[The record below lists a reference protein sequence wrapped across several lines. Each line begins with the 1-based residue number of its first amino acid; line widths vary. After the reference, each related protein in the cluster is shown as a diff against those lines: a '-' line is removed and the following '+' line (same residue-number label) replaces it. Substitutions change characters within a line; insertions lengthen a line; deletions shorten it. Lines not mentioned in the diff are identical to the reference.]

1 MKTKLQIFSTEHL
14 KNFFI
19 NLEDFFE
26 LNIKNFDELE
36 SSFDQNNLSV
46 LFLDNQSKVDDKIL
60 KKISKNENFLF
71 VCKDFSVFQNLSFV
85 KKNMLNSPVSVNRLV
100 DVVNNIVNTKKHIFN
115 NVELCNH
122 TITNKK
128 TNEKIHLTHVE
139 NHILLKLFK
148 EKNVKKKL
156 IERDVLEIKQELNT
170 SSMDSHLNRIRKKLK
185 KISSCITISSKD
197 KYVCLEI
204 INPDK

>member
-14 KNFFI
+14 KNFFT

-36 SSFDQNNLSV
+36 SYVDQNNLSI
-46 LFLDNQSKVDDKIL
+46 LFLDDQSKVAKKII
-60 KKISKNENFLF
+60 KKISENENFIF
-71 VCKDFSVFQNLSFV
+71 ACMDFSVFQKFSLSE
-85 KKNMLNSPVSVNRLV
+85 KNTLISPFSISRLV
-100 DVVNNIVNTKKHIFN
+100 DFVNNIINTKTYIFN
-115 NVELCNH
+115 NIELCNH
-122 TITNKK
+122 IITNTK
-128 TNEKIHLTHVE
+128 TNGTIHLTQAE

-156 IERDVLEIKQELNT
+156 IERDVLEIKQDLNT
-170 SSMDSHLNRIRKKLK
+170 SSMDSHLNRIRKKFK
-185 KISSCITISSKD
+185 KISSYITISSKD

>member
-1 MKTKLQIFSTEHL
+1 MFL
-14 KNFFI
+14 
-19 NLEDFFE
+19 D
-26 LNIKNFDELE
+26 
-36 SSFDQNNLSV
+36 DQN
-46 LFLDNQSKVDDKIL
+46 KVADKII
-60 KKISKNENFLF
+60 KKISENENFIF
-71 VCKDFSVFQNLSFV
+71 ACMDFSVFQKFSLSE
-85 KKNMLNSPVSVNRLV
+85 KNTLISPFSISRLV
-100 DVVNNIVNTKKHIFN
+100 DFVNNIINTKKYIFN
-115 NVELCNH
+115 NIELCNH
-122 TITNKK
+122 IITNKK
-128 TNEKIHLTHVE
+128 TKEIVHLTQAE